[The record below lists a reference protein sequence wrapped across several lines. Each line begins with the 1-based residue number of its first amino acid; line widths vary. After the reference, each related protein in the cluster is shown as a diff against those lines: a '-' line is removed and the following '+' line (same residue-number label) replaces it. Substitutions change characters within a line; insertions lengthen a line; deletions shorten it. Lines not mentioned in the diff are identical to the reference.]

1 MYTILTILYTK
12 CSIIMPFIICLAK
25 YIFQTIRK
33 KRLPLVDTS
42 HSNDMQLQLRDLV
55 THLINFMLI
64 LMPFF
69 HHCMV
74 KATFLATQSVPVV
87 FDDHRFNIAS

>member
-1 MYTILTILYTK
+1 
-12 CSIIMPFIICLAK
+12 MPRKIYFPND
-25 YIFQTIRK
+25 TK

-55 THLINFMLI
+55 THLINFVLI

-74 KATFLATQSVPVV
+74 KAIFLATQSVPVV

>member
-1 MYTILTILYTK
+1 MPSKIYFSNDTK
-12 CSIIMPFIICLAK
+12 KAP
-25 YIFQTIRK
+25 T
-33 KRLPLVDTS
+33 LVDTF

-55 THLINFMLI
+55 THLINFVLI

>member
-1 MYTILTILYTK
+1 MPRKIYFPNDTK
-12 CSIIMPFIICLAK
+12 KVP
-25 YIFQTIRK
+25 T
-33 KRLPLVDTS
+33 LVDTF